1 MCMSGA
7 HYIIEEEEPKEEPKF
22 YLCSYSGLPSI
33 LNYVEDDKKRK
44 KRAREI
50 S

>member
-7 HYIIEEEEPKEEPKF
+7 HYITEEEEPKEEPKF

-33 LNYVEDDKKRK
+33 LNYVEDDKERK
-44 KRAREI
+44 KRTGKI